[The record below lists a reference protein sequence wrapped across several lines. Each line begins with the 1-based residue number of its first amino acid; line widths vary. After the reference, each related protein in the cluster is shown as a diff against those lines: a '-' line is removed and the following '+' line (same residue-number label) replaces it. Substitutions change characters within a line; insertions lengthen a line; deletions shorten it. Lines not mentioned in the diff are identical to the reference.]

1 MNQNPIWTT
10 LTTVPEVTCANMLLH
25 YSGSV
30 INLDWQCLAEQL
42 LTDTDS
48 AWLTVIILH
57 WHQQLTVFI
66 CTQSQRYLTPTP
78 DSALDTAHTVT
89 SHHHIVTDIDSHQLP
104 LTFINCHWQSSTAI
118 DSHWLTLT
126 VINWHWQ
133 SSTDTGSWQ
142 CLPAPSHILT
152 WSWLYWEIRQTFL
165 LSLNFL
171 GFKHIQLIRLTVGW
185 LKLTIH
191 WKWSNQ
197 LWNLNKL
204 L

>member
-1 MNQNPIWTT
+1 
-10 LTTVPEVTCANMLLH
+10 MLFRIIRSFNYNVRESEFHLNDINNCLRGHLCKLH

-30 INLDWQCLAEQL
+30 INPDWQCLAEQL

-48 AWLTVIILH
+48 AWLTVIILR
-57 WHQQLTVFI
+57 WHQQLTVI
-66 CTQSQRYLTPTP
+66 ECTQSQKISDTNSWQCFRYCK
-78 DSALDTAHTVT
+78 H
-89 SHHHIVTDIDSHQLP
+89 SHFPSPH
-104 LTFINCHWQSSTAI
+104 CHW
-118 DSHWLTLT
+118 HWQLTLT

-133 SSTDTGSWQ
+133 SATDTGNWQ
-142 CLPAPSHILT
+142 CLTAPSHILT

-165 LSLNFL
+165 SSLNFL
-171 GFKHIQLIRLTVGW
+171 CFKHIQLIRLTVGW

-197 LWNLNKL
+197 FRNLNKL